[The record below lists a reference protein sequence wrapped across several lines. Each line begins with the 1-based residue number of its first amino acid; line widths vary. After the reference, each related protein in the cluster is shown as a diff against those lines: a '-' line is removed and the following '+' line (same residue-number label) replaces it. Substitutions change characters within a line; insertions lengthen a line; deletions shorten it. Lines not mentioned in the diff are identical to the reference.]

1 MSEKLKIEIPIAVE
15 GKYDKIKLAS
25 IVDAN
30 IITTG
35 GFGIFSSDEKKL
47 LIRRLAEPR
56 GIIILTDSDGAGL
69 VIRNYFRSI
78 LPPDK
83 LIHLYIPQISGRE
96 KRKRQPSRAGILGVE
111 GIDAEML
118 RKILAPYAVGG
129 NQAGSFSG
137 SNENRNAENAA
148 NIETARTGT
157 AARGREV
164 TKVDFYSDRLS
175 GGESSASRRATLCR
189 LLGLPDNMSSNALL
203 AAVNLLCDYDTY
215 RELVDRIE

>member
-1 MSEKLKIEIPIAVE
+1 MSDKLRIEIPIAVE
-15 GKYDKIKLAS
+15 GKYDKIKLSS

-47 LIRRLAEPR
+47 LIRRIAEPR
-56 GIIILTDSDGAGL
+56 GIIVLTDSDGAGL

-96 KRKRQPSRAGILGVE
+96 KRKRQPSKAGILGVE
-111 GIDAEML
+111 GIDAGML
-118 RKILAPYAVGG
+118 RKILEPFAVGG
-129 NQAGSFSG
+129 DRDNDEASA
-137 SNENRNAENAA
+137 NTDILNADS
-148 NIETARTGT
+148 TR
-157 AARGREV
+157 REV
-164 TKVDFYSDRLS
+164 TKADFYSDRLS
-175 GGESSASRRATLCR
+175 GGESSASRRAALCR

-203 AAVNLLCDYDTY
+203 AAVNMLCGYDGY
-215 RELVDRIE
+215 RELVDRLE

>member
-1 MSEKLKIEIPIAVE
+1 MSEKLKIDIPIAVE

-47 LIRRLAEPR
+47 LIRRLAEPH

-96 KRKRQPSRAGILGVE
+96 KRKRQPSKAGILGVE
-111 GIDAEML
+111 GIDAETL
-118 RKILAPYAVGG
+118 RRLLEPFAVGG
-129 NQAGSFSG
+129 DRGVDEASANTDSV
-137 SNENRNAENAA
+137 NADS
-148 NIETARTGT
+148 TR
-157 AARGREV
+157 REV
-164 TKVDFYSDRLS
+164 TKTDFYSDRLS
-175 GGESSASRRATLCR
+175 GSESSASRRAALCR

-203 AAVNLLCDYDTY
+203 AAVNLLCDYDGY

>member
-1 MSEKLKIEIPIAVE
+1 MSEKLKIDLPIAVE

-56 GIIILTDSDGAGL
+56 GIIVLTDSDGAGL

-118 RKILAPYAVGG
+118 RKILEPFAVGG
-129 NQAGSFSG
+129 DRDNDEASA
-137 SNENRNAENAA
+137 NTDIVNADS
-148 NIETARTGT
+148 TR
-157 AARGREV
+157 REV
-164 TKVDFYSDRLS
+164 TKADFYSDRLS
-175 GGESSASRRATLCR
+175 GGESSASRRAALCR
-189 LLGLPDNMSSNALL
+189 LLGLPDNMSANALL

>member
-1 MSEKLKIEIPIAVE
+1 MSEKLKIDIPIAVE

-25 IVDAN
+25 IIDAN

-47 LIRRLAEPR
+47 LIRRIAEPR
-56 GIIILTDSDGAGL
+56 GIIVLTDSDGAGL

-96 KRKRQPSRAGILGVE
+96 KRKRQPSKAGILGVE
-111 GIDAEML
+111 GIDAGML
-118 RKILAPYAVGG
+118 RRLLEPFAVGG
-129 NQAGSFSG
+129 DRDVDEASANTDSV
-137 SNENRNAENAA
+137 NADS
-148 NIETARTGT
+148 TR
-157 AARGREV
+157 REV
-164 TKVDFYSDRLS
+164 TKTDFYSDRLS
-175 GGESSASRRATLCR
+175 GSESSALRRAALCH
-189 LLGLPDNMSSNALL
+189 LLGLPDNMSANALL

>member
-1 MSEKLKIEIPIAVE
+1 MSEKLKIDLPIAVE

-96 KRKRQPSRAGILGVE
+96 KRKRQPSKAGILGVE
-111 GIDAEML
+111 GIDAGML
-118 RKILAPYAVGG
+118 RKILEPFAVGG
-129 NQAGSFSG
+129 DRDNDEASANTDILNADFS
-137 SNENRNAENAA
+137 R
-148 NIETARTGT
+148 
-157 AARGREV
+157 REV

-175 GGESSASRRATLCR
+175 GGESSASRRAALCR

-203 AAVNLLCDYDTY
+203 AAVNMLCGYDGY
-215 RELVDRIE
+215 RELVDRLG

>member
-1 MSEKLKIEIPIAVE
+1 MSEKLKIDIPIAVE

-56 GIIILTDSDGAGL
+56 GIIVLTDSDGAGL

-78 LPPDK
+78 LPLDK

-111 GIDAEML
+111 GIDAGML
-118 RKILAPYAVGG
+118 RRLLEPFAVGG
-129 NQAGSFSG
+129 DRDVDEASANTDSV
-137 SNENRNAENAA
+137 NADS
-148 NIETARTGT
+148 TR
-157 AARGREV
+157 REV
-164 TKVDFYSDRLS
+164 TKADFYSDRLS
-175 GGESSASRRATLCR
+175 GGESSASRRAALCR

-203 AAVNLLCDYDTY
+203 AAVNMLCGYDGY

>member
-1 MSEKLKIEIPIAVE
+1 MSEKLKIDLPIAVE

-56 GIIILTDSDGAGL
+56 GIIVLTDSDGAGL

-118 RKILAPYAVGG
+118 RKILEPFAVGG
-129 NQAGSFSG
+129 DRDNDEASA
-137 SNENRNAENAA
+137 NTDILNADS
-148 NIETARTGT
+148 TRH
-157 AARGREV
+157 EV
-164 TKVDFYSDRLS
+164 TKADFYSDRLS
-175 GGESSASRRATLCR
+175 GGESSASRRAALCR

-203 AAVNLLCDYDTY
+203 AAVNMLCGYDGY

>member
-1 MSEKLKIEIPIAVE
+1 MSEKLKIDLPIAVE

-56 GIIILTDSDGAGL
+56 GIIVLTDSDGAGL

-96 KRKRQPSRAGILGVE
+96 KRKRQPSKAGILGVE
-111 GIDAEML
+111 GIDAGML
-118 RKILAPYAVGG
+118 RRLLEPFAVGG
-129 NQAGSFSG
+129 DRDVVEASANTDSV
-137 SNENRNAENAA
+137 NADS
-148 NIETARTGT
+148 TR
-157 AARGREV
+157 REV

-175 GGESSASRRATLCR
+175 GSESSALRRAALCR

-203 AAVNLLCDYDTY
+203 AAVNMLCGYDGY

>member
-1 MSEKLKIEIPIAVE
+1 MSEKLKIDLPIAVE

-56 GIIILTDSDGAGL
+56 GIIILTDGAGL

-78 LPPDK
+78 LPSDK

-96 KRKRQPSRAGILGVE
+96 KRKRQPSKAGILGVE
-111 GIDAEML
+111 GIDAGML
-118 RKILAPYAVGG
+118 RRLLEPFAVGG
-129 NQAGSFSG
+129 DRDVDEASANTDSV
-137 SNENRNAENAA
+137 NADS
-148 NIETARTGT
+148 TR
-157 AARGREV
+157 REV
-164 TKVDFYSDRLS
+164 TKTDFYSDRLS
-175 GGESSASRRATLCR
+175 GSESSALRRAALCH
-189 LLGLPDNMSSNALL
+189 LLGLPDNMSANALL
-203 AAVNLLCDYDTY
+203 AAVNMLCGYDGY
-215 RELVDRIE
+215 RELVDRLE

>member
-1 MSEKLKIEIPIAVE
+1 MSEKLKIDIPIAVE

-47 LIRRLAEPR
+47 LIRRIAEPR
-56 GIIILTDSDGAGL
+56 GIIVLTDSDGAGL

-96 KRKRQPSRAGILGVE
+96 KRKRQPSKAGILGVE
-111 GIDAEML
+111 GIDAGML
-118 RKILAPYAVGG
+118 RKILEPFAVGG
-129 NQAGSFSG
+129 DRDNDEASA
-137 SNENRNAENAA
+137 NTDILNADS
-148 NIETARTGT
+148 TR
-157 AARGREV
+157 REV
-164 TKVDFYSDRLS
+164 TKADFYSDRLS
-175 GGESSASRRATLCR
+175 GGESSASRRAALCR

-203 AAVNLLCDYDTY
+203 AAVNMLCGYDGY

>member
-1 MSEKLKIEIPIAVE
+1 MSEKLKIDLPIAVE

-56 GIIILTDSDGAGL
+56 GIIVLTDSDGAGL

-96 KRKRQPSRAGILGVE
+96 KRKRQPSKAGILGVE
-111 GIDAEML
+111 GIDAGML
-118 RKILAPYAVGG
+118 RKILEPFAVGG
-129 NQAGSFSG
+129 DRDNDEASA
-137 SNENRNAENAA
+137 NTDIVNAYS
-148 NIETARTGT
+148 TR
-157 AARGREV
+157 REV
-164 TKVDFYSDRLS
+164 TKTDFYSDRLS
-175 GGESSASRRATLCR
+175 GSESSALRRAALCR

-203 AAVNLLCDYDTY
+203 AAVNLLCGYDGY

>member
-1 MSEKLKIEIPIAVE
+1 MSEKLKIDLPIAVE

-47 LIRRLAEPR
+47 LIRRIAEPR

-96 KRKRQPSRAGILGVE
+96 KRKRQPSKAGILGVE
-111 GIDAEML
+111 GIDAGML
-118 RKILAPYAVGG
+118 RKILEPFAVGG
-129 NQAGSFSG
+129 DRDNDEASA
-137 SNENRNAENAA
+137 NTDILNADS
-148 NIETARTGT
+148 TR
-157 AARGREV
+157 REV
-164 TKVDFYSDRLS
+164 TKADFYSDRLS
-175 GGESSASRRATLCR
+175 GGESSASRRAALCR
-189 LLGLPDNMSSNALL
+189 LLDLPDNMSSNALL
-203 AAVNLLCDYDTY
+203 AAVNMLCGYDGY
-215 RELVDRIE
+215 RELVDRIG

>member
-1 MSEKLKIEIPIAVE
+1 MSEKLKIDIPIAVE

-47 LIRRLAEPR
+47 LIRRLAEPH

-96 KRKRQPSRAGILGVE
+96 KRKRQPSKAGILGVE
-111 GIDAEML
+111 GIDAGML
-118 RKILAPYAVGG
+118 RRLLEPFAVGG
-129 NQAGSFSG
+129 DRDVDEASANTDSV
-137 SNENRNAENAA
+137 NADS
-148 NIETARTGT
+148 TR
-157 AARGREV
+157 REV
-164 TKVDFYSDRLS
+164 TKADFYSDRLS
-175 GGESSASRRATLCR
+175 GGESSASRRAALCH
-189 LLGLPDNMSSNALL
+189 LLGLPDNMSANALL
-203 AAVNLLCDYDTY
+203 AAVNMLCGYAGY

>member
-1 MSEKLKIEIPIAVE
+1 MSEKLKIDLPIAVE

-25 IVDAN
+25 IIDAN

-96 KRKRQPSRAGILGVE
+96 KRKRQPSKAGILGVE
-111 GIDAEML
+111 GIDAETL
-118 RKILAPYAVGG
+118 RRLLAPFAVGG
-129 NQAGSFSG
+129 DRDVDEASANTD
-137 SNENRNAENAA
+137 NVNADS
-148 NIETARTGT
+148 TR
-157 AARGREV
+157 REV
-164 TKVDFYSDRLS
+164 TKTDFYSDRLS
-175 GGESSASRRATLCR
+175 GSESSALRRAALCR

>member
-1 MSEKLKIEIPIAVE
+1 MSDKLRIEIPIAVE
-15 GKYDKIKLAS
+15 GKYDKIKLSS

-47 LIRRLAEPR
+47 LIRRIAEPR

-96 KRKRQPSRAGILGVE
+96 KRKRQPSKAGILGVE
-111 GIDAEML
+111 GIDAGML
-118 RKILAPYAVGG
+118 RKILEPFAVGG
-129 NQAGSFSG
+129 DRDNDEASA
-137 SNENRNAENAA
+137 NTDILNADS
-148 NIETARTGT
+148 TR
-157 AARGREV
+157 REV
-164 TKVDFYSDRLS
+164 TKADFYSDRLS
-175 GGESSASRRATLCR
+175 GGESSASRRAALCR

-203 AAVNLLCDYDTY
+203 AAVNMLCGYDGY

>member
-1 MSEKLKIEIPIAVE
+1 MSEKLKIDLPIAVE

-78 LPPDK
+78 LPSDK

-96 KRKRQPSRAGILGVE
+96 KRKRQPSKAGILGVE
-111 GIDAEML
+111 GIDAGML
-118 RKILAPYAVGG
+118 RRLLEPFAVGG
-129 NQAGSFSG
+129 DRDVDEASANTDSV
-137 SNENRNAENAA
+137 NADS
-148 NIETARTGT
+148 TR
-157 AARGREV
+157 REV
-164 TKVDFYSDRLS
+164 TKTDFYSDRLS
-175 GGESSASRRATLCR
+175 GSESSALRRAALCH
-189 LLGLPDNMSSNALL
+189 LLGLPDNMSANALL

>member
-1 MSEKLKIEIPIAVE
+1 MSEKLKIDLPIAVE

-96 KRKRQPSRAGILGVE
+96 KRKRQPSKAGILGVE
-111 GIDAEML
+111 GIDAGML
-118 RKILAPYAVGG
+118 RKILEPFAVGG
-129 NQAGSFSG
+129 DRDVDEASANTDSV
-137 SNENRNAENAA
+137 NADS
-148 NIETARTGT
+148 TR
-157 AARGREV
+157 REV
-164 TKVDFYSDRLS
+164 TKTDFYSDRLS
-175 GGESSASRRATLCR
+175 GSESSALRRAALCH
-189 LLGLPDNMSSNALL
+189 LLGLPDNMSANALL